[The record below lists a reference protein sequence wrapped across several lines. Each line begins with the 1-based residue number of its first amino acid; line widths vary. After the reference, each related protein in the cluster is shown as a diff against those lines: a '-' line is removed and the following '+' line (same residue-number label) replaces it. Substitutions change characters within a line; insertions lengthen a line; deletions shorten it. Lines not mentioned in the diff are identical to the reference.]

1 MAIKFFDVPSILAAV
16 LPKPVLQ
23 TLIADYPE
31 LSTDSVEVHNHVF
44 NTGLKS
50 FHEIPDN
57 NRQLMTVM
65 ILECFPFL
73 LERVVFNS
81 MSEVRSQF
89 QRMFEMYRGRT
100 FPLPTYCCF
109 HTHVQQTVQQN
120 NVKKKPEASANTH
133 DSGIY

>member
-23 TLIADYPE
+23 TLISDFPE

-44 NTGLKS
+44 NTGLQS
-50 FHEIPDN
+50 FHDISDN
-57 NRQLMTVM
+57 NRQLVTVM

-73 LERVVFNS
+73 LERVVFGS
-81 MSEVRSQF
+81 MSEVHSQF
-89 QRMFEMYRGRT
+89 QKMLDQYHGQT
-100 FPLPTYCCF
+100 FPLPTFCCF
-109 HTHVQQTVQQN
+109 HTHVQQTVQQG
-120 NVKKKPEASANTH
+120 NVKKKPEASAKIH